1 MPLHKIAFLV
11 IIGTAIIF
19 AGITYASTHWVQVTE
34 VRVKITELPADLDGL
49 RILHLTDW
57 HNRSTSQTH
66 IDVLAAVGEEQFDLI
81 CLTGDLVE
89 SQVSQIEPVTRVLA
103 QLRRETPILSVI
115 GNHDWSAGGPQ
126 VIQALE
132 DVGVESLENT
142 STRIEIRGV
151 SLTLVGVSDF
161 YSRRSDVDAAF
172 SEVDDAFKLVLTH
185 DPRIFPL
192 VADRGPAL
200 VLAGHTHGGQIRLP
214 FFGTLYA
221 PGQGFFPR
229 YGDGLYWKHDSVLYI
244 SRGLGY
250 TSILPFRFWN
260 RPEITVLTVHRQD

>member
-1 MPLHKIAFLV
+1 MPLHKIAFLA
-11 IIGTAIIF
+11 IIGATIVLTL
-19 AGITYASTHWVQVTE
+19 ITYASTHWVQVTE
-34 VRVKITELPADLDGL
+34 VRVEVRGLPADLDGL

-57 HNRSTSQTH
+57 HNRSTSKTH
-66 IDVLAAVGEEQFDLI
+66 VDVLAAVGEEHFDLI

-89 SQVSQIEPVTRVLA
+89 SQVSQVEPVVHVLV
-103 QLRRETPILSVI
+103 QLRRAAPIFSVI

-126 VIQALE
+126 VIQALKE
-132 DVGVESLENT
+132 AGVESLENT
-142 STRIEIRGV
+142 STSIEIRGV
-151 SLTLVGVSDF
+151 PLTLVGVSDF

-172 SEVDDAFKLVLTH
+172 SEASEAFNLVLTH

-192 VADRGPAL
+192 VAERGPSL

-221 PGQGFFPR
+221 PGQGFFPE
-229 YGDGLYWKHDSVLYI
+229 YGDGLYWEDRSVLYI
-244 SRGLGY
+244 SRGIGY

-260 RPEITVLTVHRQD
+260 RPEITLLTLHRQD